1 MCSAYPTFEPL
12 LLNSASL
19 WKYVHLPFPD
29 PMLFNYPGWRRES
42 HVRAFRARQ
51 YSADSSSSPI
61 STSSFSSSSTS
72 STTLSSAPSSSGPP
86 FFELHSTKTE
96 DATDQCAR
104 QATRRG
110 SRMTV
115 LCDDRF
121 RFLSE
126 PEYYNLPD
134 IDGGENDE
142 QEENTA
148 WVILDVLDRVPLRF
162 VQHLSFGTP
171 PCHLCT
177 YPCSRVCYCEC
188 HQNEQSR
195 PLYYQGAR
203 GRDHTEGQ
211 GQNHATGQLG
221 DQPGISRPLQ
231 DLFES
236 GLVDFS
242 QHIDLYSLN
251 RALASTAENGT
262 NGSVR
267 GMGGGANLGTQHAP
281 VEYHPPLT
289 IHNTALEGYQPPPA
303 ETPSQSYG
311 LNQLDLHEALLQLS
325 LVDEEQSLERGKASH
340 CQFLLLMRIWT
351 NSLYAKKTQQASAVH
366 PIQVTKRIWH

>member
-19 WKYVHLPFPD
+19 WRHVHLPFPD
-29 PMLFNYPGWRRES
+29 PMLFNYPGWRRDGHPS
-42 HVRAFRARQ
+42 AFRSRQ
-51 YSADSSSSPI
+51 YSTDSAFSSLSVSPFSSSYSI
-61 STSSFSSSSTS
+61 SSASTSSIAP
-72 STTLSSAPSSSGPP
+72 SSAPSSTGSL
-86 FFELHSTKTE
+86 FVELSNPTTAAEH
-96 DATDQCAR
+96 DTDQQAR
-104 QATRRG
+104 QSSRRG

-177 YPCSRVCYCEC
+177 YPCSRTCYCEC

-195 PLYYQGAR
+195 PLYYQGTHP
-203 GRDHTEGQ
+203 RDHAERQ
-211 GQNHATGQLG
+211 GQDHPTGHQG
-221 DQPGISRPLQ
+221 DNQPALSRPLQ

-242 QHIDLYSLN
+242 QHIDLHSLN
-251 RALASTAENGT
+251 RALSSTAEHST
-262 NGSVR
+262 NRAAR
-267 GMGGGANLGTQHAP
+267 GMGGGSGLGTQHPP

-289 IHNTALEGYQPPPA
+289 FHNTAPEGYQPLPP
-303 ETPSQSYG
+303 ESPSQNRE
-311 LNQLDLHEALLQLS
+311 LNQLDLHEALLQLN
-325 LVDEEQSLERGKASH
+325 LVDEEQNLEGKLLIPETH
-340 CQFLLLMRIWT
+340 HRRFLLMICVA
-351 NSLYAKKTQQASAVH
+351 N
-366 PIQVTKRIWH
+366 